1 MISYAN
7 SSIRSVRLC
16 SHEIVDS
23 STAGERGHVARYS
36 RHSAAKALRIQ
47 LAQMMKSGQFATP
60 QSRPAKCRTVRAK
73 CSRSPFPCF
82 FLVLFPCL
90 AWASND
96 PIAIG
101 SKKFTESYVL
111 GEIAKRTLNDAG
123 IPAEHRQGM
132 GGTIILWQALR
143 GSQIDAY
150 PEYTGTIAQEILK
163 TDRKLSLNEIRDALA
178 EFDVG
183 ATEPLGFNNTYAL
196 VMRRREAERLGL
208 HTISDLRNHPE
219 LKIGLT
225 HEFLD
230 RQDGWQPLRT
240 RYALPQQNVIGID
253 HALGYAALK
262 NGSIDVKDAYSTDAK
277 IAEYDLVTLE
287 DDLQFFPRYD
297 ALFLYR
303 LSLPAPTITALHKL
317 EGMLDETGM
326 IRLNAEAE
334 RTRNYTRAANLYF
347 QGSTDSTTT
356 AGESFWHKLTRW
368 TLRHLELAGFSLLLA
383 VIVGVPLGIIASRGG
398 PIGQAI
404 LGFASVVQTIP
415 SLALLALLVPL
426 PFFGISVRT
435 AIAALFLY
443 GLLPIV
449 RNTASGLQ
457 DIPRALRESAIAL
470 GLSPMAR
477 LWQIHLPMAS
487 RSILA
492 GIKTSAVINIG
503 TATLAALIGAGGL
516 GEPILSGLN
525 LNDHATILQGA
536 IPAALLALL
545 VQWGF
550 DLLDRVL
557 IPKGL
562 RL

>member
-1 MISYAN
+1 M
-7 SSIRSVRLC
+7 RR
-16 SHEIVDS
+16 E
-23 STAGERGHVARYS
+23 GHNGLS
-36 RHSAAKALRIQ
+36 LS
-47 LAQMMKSGQFATP
+47 
-60 QSRPAKCRTVRAK
+60 
-73 CSRSPFPCF
+73 
-82 FLVLFPCL
+82 FLVLFAAVFSANAQPVF
-90 AWASND
+90 
-96 PIAIG
+96 IG

-143 GSQIDAY
+143 GRQIDAY

-163 TDRKLSLNEIRDALA
+163 TDRKLSLSEIREAL
-178 EFDVG
+178 EKSDVG

-196 VMRRREAERLGL
+196 VMRRSEAERLGL
-208 HTISDLRNHPE
+208 RTISDLQNHPE

-230 RQDGWQPLRT
+230 RQDGWQPLRA
-240 RYALPQQNVIGID
+240 RYGLPQQNVIGID

-262 NGSIDVKDAYSTDAK
+262 NDSIDVKDAYSTDAK

-297 ALFLYR
+297 AVFLYR
-303 LSLPAPTITALHKL
+303 LSLPASTITALRKL
-317 EGMLDETGM
+317 EGALDETRM

-334 RTRNYTRAANLYF
+334 RTKNYAKAANLYF
-347 QGSTDSTTT
+347 QADTGSSTA

-383 VIVGVPLGIIASRGG
+383 VIVGIPLGIIASRGG
-398 PIGQAI
+398 PTGQAI

-449 RNTASGLQ
+449 RNSASGLQ

-477 LWQIHLPMAS
+477 LWKIYMPMAS

-525 LNDHATILQGA
+525 LNDHATILEGA
-536 IPAALLALL
+536 VPAALLALL

>member
-1 MISYAN
+1 M
-7 SSIRSVRLC
+7 L
-16 SHEIVDS
+16 
-23 STAGERGHVARYS
+23 
-36 RHSAAKALRIQ
+36 
-47 LAQMMKSGQFATP
+47 
-60 QSRPAKCRTVRAK
+60 
-73 CSRSPFPCF
+73 
-82 FLVLFPCL
+82 
-90 AWASND
+90 
-96 PIAIG
+96 
-101 SKKFTESYVL
+101 
-111 GEIAKRTLNDAG
+111 
-123 IPAEHRQGM
+123 
-132 GGTIILWQALR
+132 
-143 GSQIDAY
+143 
-150 PEYTGTIAQEILK
+150 
-163 TDRKLSLNEIRDALA
+163 
-178 EFDVG
+178 
-183 ATEPLGFNNTYAL
+183 
-196 VMRRREAERLGL
+196 
-208 HTISDLRNHPE
+208 
-219 LKIGLT
+219 
-225 HEFLD
+225 
-230 RQDGWQPLRT
+230 
-240 RYALPQQNVIGID
+240 
-253 HALGYAALK
+253 
-262 NGSIDVKDAYSTDAK
+262 
-277 IAEYDLVTLE
+277 
-287 DDLQFFPRYD
+287 
-297 ALFLYR
+297 LYR
-303 LSLPAPTITALHKL
+303 LALPAPTITALRKL
-317 EGMLDETGM
+317 EGTLDESRM

-334 RTRNYTRAANLYF
+334 RTKNYARAANLYF
-347 QGSTDSTTT
+347 QGSTGSTTAT
-356 AGESFWHKLTRW
+356 GESIWHELTRW

-383 VIVGVPLGIIASRGG
+383 VIVGIPLGIIASRGG
-398 PIGQAI
+398 PTGQAI

-426 PFFGISVRT
+426 PFFGITVRT

-477 LWQIHLPMAS
+477 LWQIYLPMAS

-550 DLLDRVL
+550 DLLDRLL